1 MYGNRNVTH
10 YWSSVWITR
19 SVKDCTRMKAIEE
32 VFERNY
38 EDEAANWEEDVVS
51 VLNQVVALKPFE
63 NRLEQFLN
71 WKSNL

>member
-1 MYGNRNVTH
+1 
-10 YWSSVWITR
+10 
-19 SVKDCTRMKAIEE
+19 MKAIEE